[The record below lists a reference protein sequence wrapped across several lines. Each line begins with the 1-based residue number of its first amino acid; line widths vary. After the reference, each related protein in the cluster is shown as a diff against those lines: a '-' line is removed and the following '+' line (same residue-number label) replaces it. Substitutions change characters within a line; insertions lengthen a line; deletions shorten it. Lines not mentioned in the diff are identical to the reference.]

1 MISEFEFKKALK
13 IVASYK
19 MQVEQDLHKS
29 TIAYR
34 RTINIQND
42 IPEYTFRALHY
53 YCLEE
58 FEIDLKKDD
67 LKSMDIRLLGLIN
80 YDKLKKTRGFGK
92 IKLYNFK
99 KLLVSHSILDGKD
112 TSEITNKL
120 NKKYL
125 N

>member
-29 TIAYR
+29 TIANR

-53 YCLEE
+53 YYYLEE
-58 FEIDLKKDD
+58 FEIALKKDD

-80 YDKLKKTRGFGK
+80 YDKLKKPEVLGR
-92 IKLYNFK
+92 
-99 KLLVSHSILDGKD
+99 
-112 TSEITNKL
+112 
-120 NKKYL
+120 
-125 N
+125 